1 MPVKSS
7 VTLERTIDQFV
18 EHLRGERRASPHT
31 VEAYERDLRQLWAF
45 SSERLGHAPL
55 LAEVGKLDL
64 RAWLAELSRAHGTS
78 TIARKLSSVRAL
90 FKYAIR
96 TEPSRENPAEGL
108 ATPKLRRPFPLVLG
122 TDAAAQVM
130 DAPGERMAAREPQ
143 QRALEPRRV
152 AANPSP
158 APPAA
163 PDALPGAASTND
175 VIGVD
180 TTAQARLYRDHL
192 ILELL
197 YGCGLRVHELASLDR
212 DALKLDAG
220 TLNVVGK
227 GRKER
232 QVPVGQACQD
242 AHDAYL
248 EWRPRLCHPKTGAQ
262 DAKALLLSRHGRR
275 LGIRQIQNLVRRY
288 GELGAGR
295 GDLHPHA
302 LRHTC
307 ATHMLEG
314 GADIRVIQE
323 FLGHQSLSTTQRYTH
338 LSIERLLRVYDESHP
353 LAVAQRNGNRQ

>member
-1 MPVKSS
+1 MRLQGSS
-7 VTLERTIDQFV
+7 NAPRQASVSLERTIEDFV
-18 EHLRGERRASPHT
+18 AHLRGERRASAHT
-31 VEAYERDLRQLWAF
+31 VEAYERDLRQLCAF
-45 SSERLGHAPL
+45 STERLGHAPL
-55 LAEVGKLDL
+55 LRDVGKLDL
-64 RAWLAELSRAHGTS
+64 RAWLAELSRLHGTS
-78 TIARKLSSVRAL
+78 TIARKLSSVRAF
-90 FKYAIR
+90 FKYSIR

-122 TDAAAQVM
+122 TDAAEQVM
-130 DAPGERMAAREPQ
+130 DAPAERMAGGRR
-143 QRALEPRRV
+143 QRRAAKAL
-152 AANPSP
+152 
-158 APPAA
+158 
-163 PDALPGAASTND
+163 GAAEAGSSPRSTSP
-175 VIGVD
+175 VEALGAD
-180 TTAQARLYRDHL
+180 TTEQARLHRDHL

-220 TLNVVGK
+220 TLSVVGK

-232 QVPVGQACQD
+232 QVPVGRACQA

-248 EWRPRLCHPKTGAQ
+248 EWRPQLCHPRTRAQ
-262 DAKALLLSRHGRR
+262 DPKALLLSRRGRR
-275 LGIRQIQNLVRRY
+275 LGIRQIQNLVRQY
-288 GELGAGR
+288 GALGAGR
-295 GDLHPHA
+295 ADLHPHA

-353 LAVAQRNGNRQ
+353 LAVAARKSQQ